1 MDSRQFVNELIKNV
15 INENLVVYKDLLENI
30 SVATDPDWK
39 AILPFFAGLTRDQK
53 EVIYKL
59 IRLVEVNTVSHI
71 LGILDGNP
79 PLSTEMAQS
88 KFLLTVNNE
97 KEPLNGNL
105 LDTFWENEG

>member
-1 MDSRQFVNELIKNV
+1 MDSKQFVNELIKRV
-15 INENLVVYKDLLENI
+15 IDENLEVYKDLLENT

-39 AILPFFAGLTRDQK
+39 AILPFFAGLTNEQK
-53 EVIYKL
+53 EVVFRL

-79 PLSTEMAQS
+79 PLSTEMIQS
-88 KFLLTVNNE
+88 NFLLTVDNE
-97 KEPLNGNL
+97 KEPLNGDL